1 MAMTGSWNWDNVS
14 TSFWAEPSEDVYYL
28 LTRWKK
34 AGFNS
39 ILDLGCGIGR
49 HSLLFAE
56 NGFEV
61 TALDSSESGLRRLE
75 ISAAERGLAV
85 ETVHADLTSLPFDD
99 GSFDAVLAYHSIYHV
114 DSKGMATAIS
124 ELRRVMKPGA
134 EVYLTLNSKNNPTY
148 ADPRNQVVDANV
160 RMKQEED
167 GTILPHY
174 YCDLEDIRRLLS
186 EFSIVKLR
194 QIEDIYDGRTSW
206 HYFVL
211 AARS

>member
-75 ISAAERGLAV
+75 NVAAERGLAV
-85 ETVHADLTSLPFDD
+85 ETVHADLASLPFDD

-114 DSKGMATAIS
+114 DSKGMAAAIS
-124 ELRRVMKPGA
+124 ELHRVMKPGA

-211 AARS
+211 AARR